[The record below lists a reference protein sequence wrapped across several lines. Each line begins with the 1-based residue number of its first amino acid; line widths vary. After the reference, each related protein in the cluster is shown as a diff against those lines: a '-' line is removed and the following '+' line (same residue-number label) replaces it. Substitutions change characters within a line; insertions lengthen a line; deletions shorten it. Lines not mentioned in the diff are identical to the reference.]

1 MTTIGASSVVLE
13 RIGYYPAAW
22 EAAISG
28 HPDLE
33 VFHGA
38 AWLEF
43 LAQSQHAEPV
53 VAVVR
58 VGANPV
64 GYFVGAIVRRYG
76 VRILGSPLRG
86 WTTQS
91 MGFLLPDGF
100 DRRGVA
106 DALVPFAFRD
116 LRCSHVELADRHLTA
131 EQMVGSHYVRESG
144 RSFQI
149 DLDVPEDKVFAAMRR
164 TTRQEIRKA
173 GRAGVRVEIAS
184 DDEFAVEFHRFLT
197 AIFARQGLAPT
208 YNLERVRCLI
218 GALRGSSQILM
229 LRATS
234 PSGSTLGTSISV
246 GRNRTAVAW
255 GMAFDRDNQD
265 YHAIDLLWWETIR
278 YWKLAGALVFD
289 LGGGGDYKAKYGGRE
304 IPSHAFH
311 RSRYALL
318 RYGRSSV
325 RRVLYAR
332 QALTGWR
339 AGRAAVSGG
348 RGP

>member
-1 MTTIGASSVVLE
+1 MTAIGAFDVVLE
-13 RIGYYPAAW
+13 RIPYEPAGW
-22 EAAISG
+22 DAAISG

-38 AWLEF
+38 AWLDF
-43 LAQSQHAEPV
+43 LARSQHAEPV
-53 VAVVR
+53 VAAVR
-58 VGANPV
+58 VDAHPV
-64 GYFVGAIVRRYG
+64 GYFVGAIVRRWG

-91 MGFLLPDGF
+91 MGFLLPDGL
-100 DRRGVA
+100 DRRAVT

-131 EQMVGSHYVRESG
+131 EQMAGSGYIRETG

-149 DLDVPEDKVFAAMRR
+149 DLDVPEDQVFAAIRR

-173 GRAGVRVEIAS
+173 GRAGVRVDIAT

-208 YNLERVRCLI
+208 YDLERVRCLI
-218 GALRGSSQILM
+218 GALRGSGQILM

-255 GMAFDRDNQD
+255 GMAFDRENHD
-265 YHAIDLLWWETIR
+265 YHAIELLWWETIR
-278 YWKLAGALVFD
+278 HWKLAGAAVFD
-289 LGGGGDYKAKYGGRE
+289 LGGGGDYKAKYGARE
-304 IPSHAFH
+304 VSSHSFH
-311 RSRYALL
+311 RSRYALM
-318 RYGRSSV
+318 RYARSSV
-325 RRVLYAR
+325 RRVFYAR
-332 QALTGWR
+332 QALTGRR
-339 AGRAAVSGG
+339 AGR
-348 RGP
+348 